1 MGFHLTASGTFV
13 RVLSLI
19 PHAFIALRAMFV
31 ALGLSWCIFFL
42 PYFRLHSLP
51 LLSPLLLSVV
61 SVGYF
66 RVLLGFEA
74 AWLRAFAARPREE
87 TLMGQDKRKGYRLA
101 KRLVPDGGRCF

>member
-1 MGFHLTASGTFV
+1 MGFHLTVLGIFV

-31 ALGLSWCIFFL
+31 ALGLSRCMFFL

-51 LLSPLLLSVV
+51 LLSPLLFFVV

-66 RVLLGFEA
+66 RALLVLKRRGCA
-74 AWLRAFAARPREE
+74 RSLRVRAK
-87 TLMGQDKRKGYRLA
+87 KR
-101 KRLVPDGGRCF
+101 

>member
-1 MGFHLTASGTFV
+1 MGFHLTVSGTFV

-31 ALGLSWCIFFL
+31 ALGLSRCMFFL

-61 SVGYF
+61 SIRYF
-66 RVLLGFEA
+66 CALPVFGAVR
-74 AWLRAFAARPREE
+74 LRAFVTRPLAE
-87 TLMGQDKRKGYRLA
+87 TLMGQDKGGHRLA
-101 KRLVPDGGRCF
+101 RQHHPDVDRYF

>member
-1 MGFHLTASGTFV
+1 MGFHLTVSGTFV

-31 ALGLSWCIFFL
+31 ALGLSRCMFSL

-61 SVGYF
+61 SVRYF
-66 RVLLGFEA
+66 RALPVFGA
-74 AWLRAFAARPREE
+74 AWLRAFAARRRAE
-87 TLMGQDKRKGYRLA
+87 TLMGTQMEGYR
-101 KRLVPDGGRCF
+101 RTDSGRYVGQVFLF

>member
-1 MGFHLTASGTFV
+1 MGFHLTASGIFV

-31 ALGLSWCIFFL
+31 ALGLSRCMFFL

-66 RVLLGFEA
+66 RALLVFGA
-74 AWLRAFAARPREE
+74 AWLRAFAARPRKE
-87 TLMGQDKRKGYRLA
+87 TLMRQDKRKGIGGESDD
-101 KRLVPDGGRCF
+101 KRRY